1 MVAWNQMIPISPF
14 TRPFGTIPLNQ
25 SEGGNRMCTFLN
37 HAVKARQPVILH
49 LHGGSNVED
58 QAPSAPF

>member
-1 MVAWNQMIPISPF
+1 
-14 TRPFGTIPLNQ
+14 
-25 SEGGNRMCTFLN
+25 MCTFLN
-37 HAVKARQPVILH
+37 HAEKARQPVILH